1 MRYSPSGPLLP
12 FSLLVVWLLLT
23 QDLSFANVTLGL
35 LAACLITVGTALL
48 RPLRSRPKRLLTA
61 VALCWQ
67 VLVDIVYSNLGVARL
82 ILSGT
87 RHPPRAGFVK
97 IPLDLRDPHG
107 LAMLTVI
114 ITGTPGTVWAGHD
127 NERNELNLHVLDL
140 EDEAVWVY
148 KVKQHYERPLMEI
161 FE

>member
-1 MRYSPSGPLLP
+1 MRYSPNGPLLP

-23 QDLSFANVTLGL
+23 QDLSFANVALGL
-35 LAACLITVGTALL
+35 LAASLITVGTALL
-48 RPLRSRPKRLLTA
+48 RPLRSRPKHLLTA

-67 VLVDIVYSNLGVARL
+67 VFVGIVHSNLGVARL

-87 RHPPRAGFVK
+87 RHTPRAGVVK
-97 IPLDLRDPHG
+97 IPLDLRHPHR
-107 LAMLTVI
+107 LAMLTII

-127 NERNELNLHVLDL
+127 TARNELNLHVLDL
-140 EDEAVWVY
+140 ADEAAWVQ